1 MINCNAQELDLNIL
15 ELKLVRGAVQL
26 RYDFGLGPGVL
37 RTTVQQYGDN
47 NWHKVMQYQKTKKHF
62 QGNSAQKIFLQLSI
76 NE

>member
-1 MINCNAQELDLNIL
+1 MINCNVQELDLNIL

-47 NWHKVMQYQKTKKHF
+47 NWHKVMQ
-62 QGNSAQKIFLQLSI
+62 
-76 NE
+76 